1 MKEGMKKGVKLGIGI
16 GGAIL
21 LIIVVVLVKNFS
33 PLLSMNPAETGYIAG
48 TNILIF
54 KDGVGTMYLIEVD
67 DEYIIIDAGTNKAE
81 IEKLLAE
88 YEIDPM
94 QAAHVFL
101 THSDSDHVASL
112 ELYENAQIYMSEDE
126 LSLLD
131 GTKKRQFFVNNS
143 LSANIALEDII
154 LLEDN
159 QELQIGEHMIQAI
172 KTPGHTIGSM
182 TFILDDQYMFTGD
195 AFKWENG
202 EFAVHP
208 FSMDREQSMESI
220 EKIEQLCESEMTL
233 LTSHYGLL
241 LNR

>member
-1 MKEGMKKGVKLGIGI
+1 MKKGLKIGIGI
-16 GGAIL
+16 CGAIL
-21 LIIVVVLVKNFS
+21 LIIVVVVIKTFS
-33 PLLSMNPAETGYIAG
+33 PLFSMNPTETGYV
-48 TNILIF
+48 
-54 KDGVGTMYLIEVD
+54 KDTGVLAFQNGFGAIHLMKVD
-67 DEYIIIDAGTNKAE
+67 DGYIIIDAGTDKAG
-81 IEKLLAE
+81 IEKLLVE

-94 QAAHVFL
+94 QVAHVFL

-131 GTKKRQFFVNNS
+131 GTRKRQFFVNNS
-143 LSANIALEDII
+143 LPANIVLEDII

-159 QELQIGEHMIQAI
+159 QELQIGEHIIRAI

-195 AFKWENG
+195 ALKWEGG

-208 FSMDREQSMESI
+208 FSMDKGQSLESI
-220 EKIEQLCESEMTL
+220 EKIKQLGEEGML
-233 LTSHYGLL
+233 MLTSHYGIRFL
-241 LNR
+241 